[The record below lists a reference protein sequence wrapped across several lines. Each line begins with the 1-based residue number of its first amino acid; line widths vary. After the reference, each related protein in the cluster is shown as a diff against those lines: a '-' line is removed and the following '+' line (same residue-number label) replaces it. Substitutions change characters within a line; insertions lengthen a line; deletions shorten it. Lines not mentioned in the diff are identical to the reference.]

1 MSGSLQG
8 DVISALV
15 NLGYPKHAAER
26 AVARARQ
33 EVEADSFEALLR
45 ESLRKARK

>member
-1 MSGSLQG
+1 MSGSLQC
-8 DVISALV
+8 DVVSALV
-15 NLGYPKHAAER
+15 NLCYSKHTADR